1 MLVTAKGRR
10 SKTKTKA
17 RTPAEALA
25 DLSLKDD
32 RLVDTKEAARLTA
45 HAEKTLREWRC
56 QRKGPQALKLGTG
69 RRARV
74 VYRLSSLEA
83 WVKANVTSVTGDA

>member
-1 MLVTAKGRR
+1 MVVTAAKGKRPR
-10 SKTKTKA
+10 KKRT
-17 RTPAEALA
+17 RTPAEVLA

-32 RLVDTKEAARLTA
+32 RLVDTKEASRLTA
-45 HAEKTLREWRC
+45 YSEKTLREWRC
-56 QRKGPQALKLGTG
+56 QRKGPQALKYGTG

-74 VYRLSSLEA
+74 VYRLSALEA